1 MSNPLLDKYEEIY
14 GEKKEEE
21 VVEEKKPSIDEFRDS
36 FLSGL
41 RGGMADD
48 IITMNP
54 HNGITLSPS
63 YTSIAAQ
70 PQGQLTFNAAT
81 NELCISN
88 GVDDVVIPTGKV
100 ENGKM
105 IINGDYISADKVINK
120 TSVSTCFAFPKPTTE
135 MEKHFLKVLEAVANG
150 KAVISDIRADI
161 DPSFTGFGGQIK
173 YTIGI
178 VGTYP

>member
-21 VVEEKKPSIDEFRDS
+21 IVEEKKPTIDEFRDS

-54 HNGITLSPS
+54 HHGITLSPS

-135 MEKHFLKVLEAVANG
+135 IEKHFLKVLEDVANG
-150 KAVISDIRADI
+150 RAVVSEIRADV
-161 DPSFTGFGGQIK
+161 DASFTGFGGQIR
-173 YTIGI
+173 YTIGV
-178 VGTYP
+178 VGKYP

>member
-48 IITMNP
+48 IITMGGGTDTISLNP
-54 HNGITLSPS
+54 YDTKPVFTINGGSEITGGDYVIPTATVNNGA
-63 YTSIAAQ
+63 YIT
-70 PQGQLTFNAAT
+70 PNA
-81 NELCISN
+81 LISN
-88 GVDDVVIPTGKV
+88 GKTTSS
-100 ENGKM
+100 
-105 IINGDYISADKVINK
+105 INPAP
-120 TSVSTCFAFPKPTTE
+120 TCFAFDAPKTE
-135 MEKHFLKVLEAVANG
+135 VEKHFHKVLKDIADG
-150 KAVISDIRADI
+150 KAVVSDIKADI

-178 VGTYP
+178 VGRYP

>member
-21 VVEEKKPSIDEFRDS
+21 VVEEKKPSIDEFTDS

-41 RGGMADD
+41 RGGMSDD

-63 YTSIAAQ
+63 YTSISSQ
-70 PQGQLTFNAAT
+70 SQGQLTFNAAT
-81 NELCISN
+81 NELSISN
-88 GVDDVVIPTGKV
+88 GIDDVVIPTGKV
-100 ENGKM
+100 ENGRM
-105 IINGDYISADKVINK
+105 IMNGDYISADKVINK
-120 TSVSTCFAFPKPTTE
+120 NRTPTCFAFDAPKTE
-135 MEKHFLKVLEAVANG
+135 TDKHFLKVLEEVANG
-150 KAVISDIRADI
+150 RAVISDIRADV
-161 DPSFTGFGGQIK
+161 DASFTGFGGQIR

-178 VGTYP
+178 VGKYP